1 MGLVLTDSDDHHH
14 DYHTSHPLSNKHYRL
29 HIFLLLYVYLHHS
42 VLEVPAR
49 HPPQVGI
56 SQHSVEVVNDL
67 GQLGLQQGAIGR
79 GVLDG
84 GRRVVQ
90 QVRDQKQA
98 RHLLKRARSEDEQ
111 EGGKRS
117 EKDGE
122 NEKWAYVE

>member
-1 MGLVLTDSDDHHH
+1 
-14 DYHTSHPLSNKHYRL
+14 
-29 HIFLLLYVYLHHS
+29 
-42 VLEVPAR
+42 
-49 HPPQVGI
+49 
-56 SQHSVEVVNDL
+56 
-67 GQLGLQQGAIGR
+67 LQQGAIGR

-98 RHLLKRARSEDEQ
+98 RHLLKRARSKDEQ

-122 NEKWAYVE
+122 NEKWA